1 MKELPWS
8 QLYASDELLNTHYLA
23 LRKSQSLVAM
33 VWAVWLFGLAIANRL
48 LSQELAARASVPTQW
63 TNCPKCHG
71 RLRSKGMLPR
81 QIQTLVG
88 LVHFERRVGRC
99 RNRCQGVLIA
109 PLDQELG
116 LKSYQQTS
124 QEVVQ
129 LGCLLAVFVPFETAT
144 VLLQRLTGIHLSVTT
159 VWNWVQSAGQ
169 KAMEQLQLELELL
182 ASGIEPAE
190 EKHSLLLKQMPLII
204 GADGVMVPI
213 RPQEKSPKGQ
223 TIWRE
228 VKVAILARLKQ
239 RINSKG
245 KSISQLHHRR
255 LVAVL
260 GDIEALKPRLWLEA
274 LRCDFRGSTV
284 AWLSDGGRGFWR
296 LYQECFSQTCIGI
309 LDFYHA
315 AQNLWK
321 AAAAALD
328 GRTIKARQ
336 WFKLVRHQLRHGE
349 SEQVIAQLAYAIEF
363 RQFPVSVV
371 KTLTNVHD
379 YLETHR
385 NHINYK
391 RFKELGLPLG
401 SGMVESACKWLIQ
414 QRFKGVG
421 MRWSE
426 DGFNHLLH
434 LRLAWVNQR
443 FDNLFPE
450 LSSPNR

>member
-1 MKELPWS
+1 MKELPWL
-8 QLYASDELLNTHYLA
+8 QFCAEDEVLNNHYLA
-23 LRKSQSLVAM
+23 VGKSQSLVAM
-33 VWAVWLFGLAIANRL
+33 VWATWLLGIALANRL
-48 LSQELAARASVPTQW
+48 LSQELTTRALVPTQW
-63 TNCPKCHG
+63 PNCPKCHS
-71 RLRSKGMLPR
+71 RLRSKGMGHR

-88 LVHFERRVGRC
+88 WVHFERRVGRC
-99 RNRCQGVLIA
+99 RNGCKGVQIA
-109 PLDQELG
+109 PFDQELG
-116 LKSYQQTS
+116 LNSYQQTS

-129 LGCLLAVFVPFETAT
+129 LACLLAVFVPFETAK
-144 VLLQRLTGIHLSVTT
+144 VLLQRLTGIDLSATT
-159 VWNWVQSAGQ
+159 IWNWVQSAGQ
-169 KAMEQLQLELELL
+169 TAMEQLQQELELL
-182 ASGIEPAE
+182 VSGIEPAA
-190 EKHSLLLKQMPLII
+190 EKLSPLLKQMPLII

-213 RPQEKSPKGQ
+213 RPQEKSPKGK
-223 TIWRE
+223 TMWRE
-228 VKVAILARLKQ
+228 VKVAILARLEQ
-239 RINSKG
+239 RLNSKG
-245 KSISQLHHRR
+245 KPISKLHHRR

-274 LRCDFRGSTV
+274 LRCGFRNSTV
-284 AWLSDGGRGFWR
+284 AWVSDGGRGFWR
-296 LYQECFSQTCIGI
+296 LYQECFVQTCIGI

-328 GRTIKARQ
+328 GRTTKARQ
-336 WFKLVRHQLRHGE
+336 WFKLIRHQLRHGE
-349 SEQVIAQLAYAIEF
+349 SEQVITQLAYAIEF
-363 RQFPVSVV
+363 RQFPHSVV

-385 NHINYK
+385 QHINYK
-391 RFKELGLPLG
+391 RYKELGLPLG

-450 LSSPNR
+450 LPSPNR

>member
-1 MKELPWS
+1 
-8 QLYASDELLNTHYLA
+8 
-23 LRKSQSLVAM
+23 M
-33 VWAVWLFGLAIANRL
+33 VWAAWLFGLALANRL
-48 LSQELAARASVPTQW
+48 LSQELARRASIPTHWPQ
-63 TNCPKCHG
+63 CPQCHC

-88 LVHFERRVGRC
+88 LVHFDRRVGRC
-99 RNRCQGVLIA
+99 RNRCKGVMVV
-109 PLDQELG
+109 PLDQALG
-116 LKSYQQTS
+116 LSPHQQTS
-124 QEVVQ
+124 QEVMQ

-144 VLLQRLTGIHLSVTT
+144 VLLQRLTGVHLSATT
-159 VWNWVQSAGQ
+159 IWNWVQSAGQ
-169 KAMEQLQLELELL
+169 KAMEQLQQELELL
-182 ASGIEPAE
+182 ASGIEPAA
-190 EKHSLLLKQMPLII
+190 EKHLPLVKQMPLII

-213 RPQEKSPKGQ
+213 RPQEKTPKGQ

-228 VKVAILARLKQ
+228 VKVAILARLEH

-245 KSISQLHHRR
+245 KLISQLHHRR

-274 LRCDFRGSTV
+274 LRCGFRGSAV

-296 LYQECFSQTCIGI
+296 LYQECFSQTCTGI

-336 WFKLVRHQLRHGE
+336 WFKRIRHQLRHGE

-363 RQFPVSVV
+363 RQFPESVV

-379 YLETHR
+379 YLQTHR
-385 NHINYK
+385 NHIKYK

-450 LSSPNR
+450 LPSPNR

>member
-1 MKELPWS
+1 MKELPWL
-8 QLYASDELLNTHYLA
+8 QLCAEDEVLNNHYLA
-23 LRKSQSLVAM
+23 LKKSQSLVAM
-33 VWAVWLFGLAIANRL
+33 VWATWLFGIALANRL
-48 LSQELAARASVPTQW
+48 LSQELTTRALVPTQW
-63 TNCPKCHG
+63 PSCPKCHS
-71 RLRSKGMLPR
+71 RLRSKGMGHR

-88 LVHFERRVGRC
+88 WVHFERRVGRC
-99 RNRCQGVLIA
+99 RNGCKGVQIA
-109 PLDQELG
+109 PFDQELG
-116 LKSYQQTS
+116 LNSYQQTS

-129 LGCLLAVFVPFETAT
+129 LACLLAVFVPFETAK
-144 VLLQRLTGIHLSVTT
+144 VLLQRLTGLDLSATT
-159 VWNWVQSAGQ
+159 IWNWVQSAGQ
-169 KAMEQLQLELELL
+169 RAMKQLEQELELL
-182 ASGIEPAE
+182 ASGIEPKE
-190 EKHSLLLKQMPLII
+190 EKHTLLEKQMPLII

-213 RPQEKSPKGQ
+213 RPQEKSPKGK
-223 TIWRE
+223 TMWRE
-228 VKVAILARLKQ
+228 VKVAILARLEQ
-239 RINSKG
+239 RLNSKG
-245 KSISQLHHRR
+245 KPISKLHHRR

-274 LRCDFRGSTV
+274 NRCGFRNSTV
-284 AWLSDGGRGFWR
+284 AWVSDGGRGFWR
-296 LYQECFSQTCIGI
+296 LYQECFVQTCIGI

-328 GRTIKARQ
+328 GRTTKARQ
-336 WFKLVRHQLRHGE
+336 WFKLIRHQLRHGE

-363 RQFPVSVV
+363 RQFPQSVV

-385 NHINYK
+385 QHINYK
-391 RFKELGLPLG
+391 RYKELGLPLG

-450 LSSPNR
+450 LPSPNR

>member
-23 LRKSQSLVAM
+23 LQKSQSFVAM

-99 RNRCQGVLIA
+99 RNRCKGVLIA

-116 LKSYQQTS
+116 LKSCQQTS

-144 VLLQRLTGIHLSVTT
+144 VLLRRLTGIHLSATT
-159 VWNWVQSAGQ
+159 IWNWVQFAGQ

-245 KSISQLHHRR
+245 KSISQLYHRR

-296 LYQECFSQTCIGI
+296 LYQECFSQTCMGI

-349 SEQVIAQLAYAIEF
+349 SEQVIGQLAYAIEF
-363 RQFPVSVV
+363 RSFPVDVM

-379 YLETHR
+379 YLKTHCQ
-385 NHINYK
+385 HINYK
-391 RFKELGLPLG
+391 RYKELGLPLG

-414 QRFKGVG
+414 QR
-421 MRWSE
+421 
-426 DGFNHLLH
+426 
-434 LRLAWVNQR
+434 
-443 FDNLFPE
+443 
-450 LSSPNR
+450 

>member
-1 MKELPWS
+1 MRELLWS
-8 QLYASDELLNTHYLA
+8 QLCAEDELLKTHYQEVQ
-23 LRKSQSLVAM
+23 KSQSLVAM
-33 VWAVWLFGLAIANRL
+33 VWAAWLFGLALANRL
-48 LSQELAARASVPTQW
+48 LSQELARRASIPTHWPQ
-63 TNCPKCHG
+63 CPQCHC

-88 LVHFERRVGRC
+88 LVHFDRRVGRC
-99 RNRCQGVLIA
+99 RNRCKGVMVV
-109 PLDQELG
+109 PLDQALG
-116 LKSYQQTS
+116 LSPHQQTS
-124 QEVVQ
+124 QEVMQ

-144 VLLQRLTGIHLSVTT
+144 VLLQRLTGVHLSATT
-159 VWNWVQSAGQ
+159 IWNWVQSAGQ
-169 KAMEQLQLELELL
+169 KAMEQLQQELELL
-182 ASGIEPAE
+182 ASGIEPAA
-190 EKHSLLLKQMPLII
+190 EKHLPLVKQMPLII

-213 RPQEKSPKGQ
+213 RPQEKTPKGQ

-228 VKVAILARLKQ
+228 VKVAILARLEH

-245 KSISQLHHRR
+245 KLISQLHHRR

-274 LRCDFRGSTV
+274 LRCGFRGSAV

-296 LYQECFSQTCIGI
+296 LYQECFSQTCTGI

-336 WFKLVRHQLRHGE
+336 WFKRIRHQLRHGE

-363 RQFPVSVV
+363 RQFPESVV

-379 YLETHR
+379 YLQTHR
-385 NHINYK
+385 NHIKYK

-450 LSSPNR
+450 LPSPNR

>member
-1 MKELPWS
+1 
-8 QLYASDELLNTHYLA
+8 
-23 LRKSQSLVAM
+23 M
-33 VWAVWLFGLAIANRL
+33 VWTAWLFGLAIANRL
-48 LSQELAARASVPTQW
+48 LSQELVRRASAPTHW
-63 TNCPKCHG
+63 PNCPNCHS
-71 RLRSKGMLPR
+71 RLRSKGMGRR

-99 RNRCQGVLIA
+99 RNGCKGVLKV

-116 LKSYQQTS
+116 LNPYQQTS

-144 VLLQRLTGIHLSVTT
+144 VLLQRLTGIELSATT
-159 VWNWVQSAGQ
+159 IWNWVQSVGRR
-169 KAMEQLQLELELL
+169 AMEQLEQELELL

-190 EKHSLLLKQMPLII
+190 EKLSLLEKQMPLII

-213 RPQEKSPKGQ
+213 RPQEKSPKGK

-228 VKVAILARLKQ
+228 VKVAILARLQQ

-260 GDIEALKPRLWLEA
+260 GDIESLKPRLWLEA
-274 LRCDFRGSTV
+274 LRCGFRGSTV
-284 AWLSDGGRGFWR
+284 AWLSDGGRGFWG
-296 LYQECFSQTCIGI
+296 LYQECFAQTCIGI

-336 WFKLVRHQLRHGE
+336 WFKSVRHQLRHGE
-349 SEQVIAQLAYAIEF
+349 SEQVIAQLAYALEF
-363 RQFPVSVV
+363 RSFPVDVL

-401 SGMVESACKWLIQ
+401 SGIVESACKWLIQ

-450 LSSPNR
+450 LPSPNR